1 MRHSI
6 NFCIGYKQGNTP
18 YGEKGNPSIKMNL
31 KLTQK
36 LELAKDI
43 KTVIAEFHMLKI

>member
-6 NFCIGYKQGNTP
+6 NFCIGCKQENTP
-18 YGEKGNPSIKMNL
+18 YGKKGNLSIKMNF

-36 LELAKDI
+36 LELEKDI
-43 KTVIAEFHMLKI
+43 KKL